1 MKKTTLQRACVGLI
15 FVAALLIKIP
25 LASAQQKAF
34 VFPQVADGVVDG
46 GYYKTTFLILPVEGS
61 PVVTCRFVLYG
72 LGVDLDD
79 GKGLVTGW
87 TATISP
93 GIPYVS
99 SSSADQPLR
108 EGYATLSCTDN
119 VRALV
124 LYTSSAKNGT
134 GSNLAAVY
142 GSSDSA
148 CAALN
153 SAQMDADQQG
163 GSQLA
168 FAIAN
173 NTTQPRTYWVSFS
186 DNSPSFPST
195 KLTVPAQ
202 TSVAMFLPDILPS
215 SSNKIGWMQISPA
228 DQALFGTGFSVIA
241 LRYTGAAFTT
251 IPVGCYLC

>member
-1 MKKTTLQRACVGLI
+1 MKKSTLQRACVGLV
-15 FVAALLIKIP
+15 FVATLLIKIP
-25 LASAQQKAF
+25 LANAQPKAF

-142 GSSDSA
+142 GSSDST
-148 CAALN
+148 CSALN
-153 SAQMDADQQG
+153 TAFMNADQQG

-173 NTTQPRTYWVSFS
+173 NTTQPRTYWVYFS
-186 DNSPSFPST
+186 DNSPAT
-195 KLTVPAQ
+195 KVTVPAQ

-215 SSNKIGWMQISPA
+215 TSNKKGWMGISPA
-228 DQALFGTGFSVIA
+228 DQLLFGTGFSVIA

-251 IPVGCYLC
+251 IPVDCALC